1 MKNNTVFCKTIC
13 RYICKPYKEHIDK
26 TLQEVLN
33 EHGCA
38 FIHGGEL
45 FGSGNSKPLPKHLKH
60 ILDDYI
66 EKRDKYTEMVNTI
79 FNYIVSKSYY
89 DYSELP
95 IYYSYLEL
103 QKCLTPSLQ
112 KSVLGKKPIKPNDD
126 IPKEVLQIYK
136 QMELLEKL

>member
-1 MKNNTVFCKTIC
+1 MKSNTVFCKTVC

-79 FNYIVSKSYY
+79 FNYIASKSYY
-89 DYSELP
+89 DYSEL
-95 IYYSYLEL
+95 
-103 QKCLTPSLQ
+103 QKCLTPNLQ
-112 KSVLGKKPIKPNDD
+112 ESVLGKNPIKPNDD

>member
-1 MKNNTVFCKTIC
+1 MKSNTVFCKTVC

-45 FGSGNSKPLPKHLKH
+45 FGSGDNKPLPKHLKH

-79 FNYIVSKSYY
+79 FNYIASKSYY
-89 DYSELP
+89 DYS
-95 IYYSYLEL
+95 EL

-112 KSVLGKKPIKPNDD
+112 ESVLGKNPIKPNDD
-126 IPKEVLQIYK
+126 IPKEVLQIYN

>member
-1 MKNNTVFCKTIC
+1 MKSNTVFCKTVC

-79 FNYIVSKSYY
+79 FNYIASKYYY
-89 DYSELP
+89 DYS
-95 IYYSYLEL
+95 EL
-103 QKCLTPSLQ
+103 QKCLTPNLQ
-112 KSVLGKKPIKPNDD
+112 ESVLGKNPIKPNDD

-136 QMELLEKL
+136 QMELLKKL